1 MSDGSLSQDE
11 IDALLLGGN
20 VDTPGAGSAEG
31 GSTLAPSEESAL
43 ISLLQSASESQSGT
57 LSGMMGSS
65 VTIGAPS
72 LEVVSKVDL
81 QGVLE
86 DETVEIKIDFKDGV
100 AGEHLYYISGADAL
114 KLAGPMIGQ
123 DDLELNATAI
133 SAIGEAI
140 SQITGA
146 AVTVIGDKIGKT
158 VMPDSPDGQNIPKTM
173 IRAPQGE
180 LVKVTYS
187 VNLDGGEALSL
198 IEVFDL
204 PLAKEIASLAG
215 GVPSDPMSDL
225 GAMAGAGVGNMD
237 NMGSTMN
244 GMGQMGGGM
253 NSMSGDPMGMNQMG
267 GQMGMNQMGGMGMGQ
282 MGGMNMGMGGMMG
295 MGQQPPN
302 VQGIQLPDFGSS
314 VSPTEQ
320 RNIGLLMD
328 VSMELTVELG
338 RTKWQIK
345 DILGMGEG
353 TIIELDKLAGEP
365 VDILVNHNLIAK
377 GEVVVIDENF
387 GVRVTE
393 IVSSMDRLQKG

>member
-11 IDALLLGGN
+11 IDALLLGGSM
-20 VDTPGAGSAEG
+20 DSSDSGSPQSGASLSA
-31 GSTLAPSEESAL
+31 SEEST
-43 ISLLQSASESQSGT
+43 IMSLLQNVGDSQAST
-57 LSGMMGSS
+57 LSGMMGKT
-65 VTIGAPS
+65 VTVGNPD
-72 LEVVSKVDL
+72 LEVVSKDSL
-81 QGVLE
+81 QSAME
-86 DETVEIKIDFKDGV
+86 DEVVEIKIDYKEGV
-100 AGEHLYYISGADAL
+100 TGEHLYYLKTADAL

-123 DDLELNATAI
+123 DDVELNATAI

-146 AVTVIGDKIGKT
+146 VVTVIGDKIN
-158 VMPDSPDGQNIPKTM
+158 VNIMPDSPDGQSIPKAM
-173 IRAPQGE
+173 IRAPQGD
-180 LVKVTYS
+180 LVRIRYPLTI
-187 VNLDGGEALSL
+187 DGGGAIELT
-198 IEVFDL
+198 EVFSL
-204 PLAKEIASLAG
+204 PLIKEIASLAG
-215 GVPSDPMSDL
+215 ADSQPEAAADPASMFGGQPAGSIDMGGANPSIQ
-225 GAMAGAGVGNMD
+225 
-237 NMGSTMN
+237 
-244 GMGQMGGGM
+244 GMGQQMG
-253 NSMSGDPMGMNQMG
+253 SQMGMGQQMG
-267 GQMGMNQMGGMGMGQ
+267 GQMGMGQPMGGQMGMGQ
-282 MGGMNMGMGGMMG
+282 PMGGQMG
-295 MGQQPPN
+295 MGQPMSGQHVPN
-302 VQGIQLPDFGSS
+302 VQGVQLPDFGTS

>member
-20 VDTPGAGSAEG
+20 VDAPSAGSAGG
-31 GSTLAPSEESAL
+31 GSSLSPSEESAL
-43 ISLLQSASESQSGT
+43 ISLFQSTSESQSGT

-65 VTIGAPS
+65 VSIGSPS
-72 LEVVSKVDL
+72 VEVVSRDLL
-81 QGVLE
+81 QGALS

-100 AGEHLYYISGADAL
+100 PGDHLYYFSPADAL

-123 DDLELNATAI
+123 DDVELNATAI

-146 AVTVIGDKIGKT
+146 AVTLIGDKIGKNI
-158 VMPDSPDGQNIPKTM
+158 MPDSPDGQSIPKAM

-180 LVKVTYS
+180 MVKVNYKVS
-187 VNLDGGEALSL
+187 IDGGEAFNI
-198 IEVFDL
+198 IEVFNL
-204 PLAKEIASLAG
+204 SVAKEIASLAG
-215 GVPSDPMSDL
+215 GGDSGGTMSNFDSMGTGASGAMDPM
-225 GAMAGAGVGNMD
+225 GGMQ
-237 NMGSTMN
+237 N
-244 GMGQMGGGM
+244 GMGQQAMNNPMGGM
-253 NSMSGDPMGMNQMG
+253 N
-267 GQMGMNQMGGMGMGQ
+267 MGGMGQQGMNMGQ
-282 MGGMNMGMGGMMG
+282 MGGMNMGQMGGMNMGGMMG

-302 VQGIQLPDFGSS
+302 VQGVQLPDFGAS